1 MIDRVT
7 IVIMAAKR
15 GREKERGKGE
25 SRQKEEHLGDLE
37 RSRNETTTKTMV
49 RSTSKYVA
57 ASLALALAL
66 AMAAGASA
74 QDYEEYDYEVLPE
87 VPQEFADSMKEYAE
101 EDTGACDPIPRSL
114 WNTTVRDGKDQDCEG
129 WWQSIA
135 GDARSVADDIGQ
147 SFADGAPLLMQSGNV
162 STCVTPLDF
171 NYNFSL
177 NVKSACWP
185 AGTETEPEGNHVARV
200 TLELPLQCYDENQ
213 AVPLE
218 DIPEQTILVQGDV
231 ALCGD
236 DAGEDQRSYRQVADN
251 Q

>member
-1 MIDRVT
+1 
-7 IVIMAAKR
+7 
-15 GREKERGKGE
+15 
-25 SRQKEEHLGDLE
+25 
-37 RSRNETTTKTMV
+37 MV

-74 QDYEEYDYEVLPE
+74 QY
-87 VPQEFADSMKEYAE
+87 PQADDQYPQKDAQYPRADSMKEYAE

-135 GDARSVADDIGQ
+135 GIAGSKEMTVANEIGGIFLDD
-147 SFADGAPLLMQSGNV
+147 DGGPLLMQSGNM

-185 AGTETEPEGNHVARV
+185 AGTEMEPEGNHVVRV
-200 TLELPLQCYDENQ
+200 TLDLPLYCDPDQTI
-213 AVPLE
+213 PFE
-218 DIPEQTILVQGDV
+218 DNPEQTILVQADV

-236 DAGEDQRSYRQVADN
+236 ERSFRQVADN